1 MKTSIAYA
9 ILILSLWLLAGC
21 GEPTYRWEAFTM
33 SSPPAT
39 FQPESLSQ
47 EPIAV
52 LPVQT
57 PIRLVGYGPGVS
69 QALDQ
74 TLAQSFPSIKAIPGK
89 ESINRLSR
97 AGAQKEFAQLVEF
110 WKTSD
115 IYDQTG
121 LEKIGVALKVRY
133 LLLPGIVE
141 FDRSMIE
148 RFDLVGLRTVQTRT
162 VTLRLSL
169 QLWDVTSGIFLWE
182 SFGEGMMTREVLSE
196 SRGSMGT
203 IARNIWRSMIEDLL
217 KGKTDS
223 YYAGVEPVYA
233 RPLQKAQE

>member
-1 MKTSIAYA
+1 
-9 ILILSLWLLAGC
+9 
-21 GEPTYRWEAFTM
+21 M

-39 FQPESLSQ
+39 FQPEVLKEES
-47 EPIAV
+47 IAV

-74 TLAQSFPSIKAIPGK
+74 TFAQSFPAIQAIPSQ
-89 ESINRLSR
+89 ETINRLSR
-97 AGAQKEFAQLVEF
+97 AGAQKEFSQFVEF
-110 WKTSD
+110 WKTSKL
-115 IYDQTG
+115 YDQAG
-121 LEKIGVALKVRY
+121 LERMGEALRVRY

-141 FDRSMIE
+141 FDRTMVE
-148 RFDLVGLRTVQTRT
+148 RFDLVGLRTAQTRT

-169 QLWDVTSGIFLWE
+169 HLWDAVSGTILWE

-217 KGKTDS
+217 KGNTDS
-223 YYAGVEPVYA
+223 YYAGVEPVYT
-233 RPLQKAQE
+233 RPLPKTQE

>member
-1 MKTSIAYA
+1 MMMAAIYTEMKRSICCVT
-9 ILILSLWLLAGC
+9 LILSIWLLAGC

-39 FQPESLSQ
+39 IQPEMLKE

-74 TLAQSFPSIKAIPGK
+74 TFAQSFPGIKAIPSK
-89 ESINRLSR
+89 ESVNRMSR

-110 WKTSD
+110 WKTSE
-115 IYDQTG
+115 IYDRAG
-121 LEKIGVALKVRY
+121 LEKIGAALEVRY

-169 QLWDVTSGIFLWE
+169 QLWDVTSGVFLWE
-182 SFGEGMMTREVLSE
+182 SFGEG
-196 SRGSMGT
+196 
-203 IARNIWRSMIEDLL
+203 IWRSMIEDLL
-217 KGKTDS
+217 QGKTDS
-223 YYAGVEPVYA
+223 YYAGVEPVYT
-233 RPLQKAQE
+233 RPLPRAQE

>member
-1 MKTSIAYA
+1 
-9 ILILSLWLLAGC
+9 
-21 GEPTYRWEAFTM
+21 M
-33 SSPPAT
+33 SSPPVT
-39 FQPESLSQ
+39 FQPETLTQ

-74 TLAQSFPSIKAIPGK
+74 TFAQSFPDIKAIPSK
-89 ESINRLSR
+89 ESVNRLSR
-97 AGAQKEFAQLVEF
+97 AGAQKEVGQLIEF

-115 IYDQTG
+115 IYDRAG
-121 LEKIGVALKVRY
+121 LEKIGAALEGRY
-133 LLLPGIVE
+133 ILLPGIVE
-141 FDRSMIE
+141 FDRTMVE

-162 VTLRLSL
+162 VALRLSL
-169 QLWDVTSGIFLWE
+169 QMWDVTSGEFLWE

-203 IARNIWRSMIEDLL
+203 IARNIWRSMIQDLL
-217 KGKTDS
+217 EGKTDS
-223 YYAGVEPVYA
+223 YYAGVEPVYH
-233 RPLQKAQE
+233 RPLPKAQE